1 VARAET
7 AALVASLTLDDKGFS
22 KGISSAQKKLGELE
36 STSFRVGQR
45 IGGGLQSLGKNLAV
59 LGVVGVGALTVAVK
73 SGLDD
78 LATLENAVTSVDG
91 AIEQLGL
98 TGQLTGK
105 QVAGW
110 ANDIEADIDAAFDDK
125 AITQA
130 ATTLLRFGHVAPNA
144 LEPALRVVADL
155 AAKTGDVESASALL
169 AKALADPTKAAG
181 KLTRAG
187 VVLTKQQQAQ
197 IKAMTEAGDV
207 AGAQAL
213 LLDAVAKSTGGA
225 AKAMAGPYQD
235 AINKTNDAMEDA
247 RKALAVGFLPIITK
261 VADKLSKLAADP
273 KALASIEAFGK
284 TLAGGLDKL
293 ISTAERL
300 PWDAIGTSLQIAGMG
315 AKAVLDAFVAL
326 PPWVQTAVLTGWG
339 LNKLTGGAL
348 SGIVGE
354 LGKGLIKGVLGMNAG
369 VVSIKAAS
377 VTVAGGVPGGG
388 VTPVGGGGAGRLAS
402 LGSLI
407 MKVTIVGMAAEV
419 AELIKGPVVQTG
431 IDIHDALGFLPTI
444 KPDDLPWPF
453 GPKNTPT
460 ILPGFLTP
468 NGILGGTAPIP
479 QPPDTN
485 TGKGG
490 KGNEGPTVRVPEN
503 PRLIEKMGVVATR
516 QNISNERLESIR
528 GYTAA
533 QSVTASNLLRSNE
546 RQEATANAHHA
557 SGQAAAFA
565 IRDKVASS
573 GSLVTG
579 AVNAVKTVAAAT
591 TSATQTVASRQNIA
605 NERLEAIRRKDFSP
619 TVNISAKFSIQE
631 LSKGQ
636 KTFTKTFHS
645 TVS

>member
-22 KGISSAQKKLGELE
+22 KGISTAQKKLGELE

-261 VADKLSKLAADP
+261 VADKLSKIAADP

-300 PWDAIGTSLQIAGMG
+300 PWEAIGSSLQLAGAG
-315 AKAVLDAFVAL
+315 AKAVLDAFVSL

-369 VVSIKAAS
+369 VVNINAA
-377 VTVAGGVPGGG
+377 TVNGGGGVPGAAAAAGG
-388 VTPVGGGGAGRLAS
+388 LTLAAAATAGLGVVILGASQAFLSDLSGGIATLVTGDPKKGAAVEALQTGTSVGSPVPIFGPLDRLFRGLS
-402 LGSLI
+402 GDFRS
-407 MKVTIVGMAAEV
+407 AAEV
-419 AELIKGPVVQTG
+419 AA
-431 IDIHDALGFLPTI
+431 DAMGG
-444 KPDDLPWPF
+444 K
-453 GPKNTPT
+453 
-460 ILPGFLTP
+460 
-468 NGILGGTAPIP
+468 LGGKL
-479 QPPDTN
+479 DT
-485 TGKGG
+485 
-490 KGNEGPTVRVPEN
+490 
-503 PRLIEKMGVVATR
+503 LHADSAQVASK
-516 QNISNERLESIR
+516 QNITNERLEAIDAQKAHIDAVKDAVHNSSSQ
-528 GYTAA
+528 AA
-533 QSVTASNLLRSNE
+533 AI
-546 RQEATANAHHA
+546 ATRN
-557 SGQAAAFA
+557 QAAAFA
-565 IRDKVASS
+565 IRDKVGTS
-573 GSLVTG
+573 GSLVAG

-631 LSKGQ
+631 LTKGQ

-645 TVS
+645 TLS

>member
-22 KGISSAQKKLGELE
+22 KGISTAQKKLGELE

-45 IGGGLQSLGKNLAV
+45 IGGGLQSLGRNLSV
-59 LGVVGVGALTVAVK
+59 LGVVGIGAIGVAVK

-91 AIEQLGL
+91 AIAQLGL
-98 TGQLTGK
+98 TGQITGK
-105 QVAGW
+105 QVADW

-284 TLAGGLDKL
+284 TLAGGLDSL

-300 PWDAIGTSLQIAGMG
+300 PWGAIGSSLQIAGMG

-354 LGKGLIKGVLGMNAG
+354 LAKGLVKGILGINAG
-369 VVSIKAAS
+369 VVNINAA
-377 VTVAGGVPGGG
+377 VVN
-388 VTPVGGGGAGRLAS
+388 GGGGA
-402 LGSLI
+402 
-407 MKVTIVGMAAEV
+407 
-419 AELIKGPVVQTG
+419 
-431 IDIHDALGFLPTI
+431 
-444 KPDDLPWPF
+444 
-453 GPKNTPT
+453 
-460 ILPGFLTP
+460 LPGAAAAAGGAATTAGGLTAGGAAIAVAVP
-468 NGILGGTAPIP
+468 TVLIGGTVLSLLELNNKYLADNNKLAAKGLTEAEIRAVKYFSGTPQYQQEALKHLGTAPSKA
-479 QPPDTN
+479 DFNSGMAKLAN
-485 TGKGG
+485 TAQAQGAKAQQAAFA
-490 KGNEGPTVRVPEN
+490 VRDSVN
-503 PRLIEKMGVVATR
+503 QT
-516 QNISNERLESIR
+516 S
-528 GYTAA
+528 A
-533 QSVTASNLLRSNE
+533 Q
-546 RQEATANAHHA
+546 Q
-557 SGQAAAFA
+557 QQAAFA

-573 GSLVTG
+573 GSLVTS

-591 TSATQTVASRQNIA
+591 TSATQTVASRQVIA

-619 TVNISAKFSIQE
+619 TVNVSAKFSIQE

>member
-7 AALVASLTLDDKGFS
+7 AALVAQLTLDDKGFNR
-22 KGISSAQKKLGELE
+22 GIDRAIGKSNELG
-36 STSFRVGQR
+36 STLGNVGR
-45 IGGGLQSLGKNLAV
+45 RAGAGLQSLGKNLAI
-59 LGVVGVGALTVAVK
+59 LGAVGVGALTVAVK

-235 AINKTNDAMEDA
+235 AINKTNDAIEDA
-247 RKALAVGFLPIITK
+247 RKALAIGFLPIITK
-261 VADKLSKLAADP
+261 VADKLSKIAADP

-284 TLAGGLDKL
+284 TLAGGLDSL

-348 SGIVGE
+348 TGIVGE

-388 VTPVGGGGAGRLAS
+388 VAPVGAAGGAGKLATAAN
-402 LGSLI
+402 LI
-407 MKVTIVGMAAEV
+407 MKVAIVGIAADV
-419 AELIKGPVVQTG
+419 ANTLKPAVVGAG
-431 IDIHDALGFLPTI
+431 ISIHDALGLPTI
-444 KPDDLPWPF
+444 TPNDLPWPF
-453 GPKNTPT
+453 GPKNTPSV
-460 ILPGFLTP
+460 LPEIFGG
-468 NGILGGTAPIP
+468 NGALGGTAEP
-479 QPPDTN
+479 QKLKAVFDPAFHEQAS
-485 TGKGG
+485 K
-490 KGNEGPTVRVPEN
+490 
-503 PRLIEKMGVVATR
+503 
-516 QNISNERLESIR
+516 QNITNERLESIR
-528 GYTAA
+528 GYTAE
-533 QSVTASNLLRSNE
+533 QSVTATNLLRSSE
-546 RQEATANAHHA
+546 RTEATANAHHA

-579 AVNAVKTVAAAT
+579 AVNAVKTVASAT
-591 TSATQTVASRQNIA
+591 TSATQTVASRQVIA

-619 TVNISAKFSIQE
+619 TVNVAVSAKFSVQE

-636 KTFTKTFHS
+636 KTFKKYFTTIS
-645 TVS
+645 